1 MQARI
6 HAWRGDKDSL
16 WESVKEARKREGVV
30 VLVKDVTAS
39 GPKAKVNGHGPPA
52 SGSTDPILEVVK
64 PSRSKVE
71 REKERLDGLLD
82 KISSRRDE
90 LRKELDVVL
99 WREKLIE
106 LAAARAEQLDE
117 CGWDQ
122 RLCFGDEEYA
132 EFGAS
137 VLESYE
143 EGEQPAGDTVHVDG
157 VPNEE
162 TEWWCRG
169 QKKCARHAG

>member
-16 WESVKEARKREGVV
+16 WESVKEVRKREGVV
-30 VLVKDVTAS
+30 ILVRDATDNGSNSEA
-39 GPKAKVNGHGPPA
+39 NGHASPA
-52 SGSTDPILEVVK
+52 FSTEPILEVVK
-64 PSRSKVE
+64 PSRPKVE
-71 REKERLDGLLD
+71 REKERLNGLLD
-82 KISSRRDE
+82 KISHRRDE
-90 LRKELDVVL
+90 LKKELDVVL
-99 WREKLIE
+99 WREKLID
-106 LAAARAEQLDE
+106 LAAVRAEQLDE

-122 RLCFGDEEYA
+122 RLCFGEEEYA

-143 EGEQPAGDTVHVDG
+143 EAEQSTGDAMQVEGAQT
-157 VPNEE
+157 EE
-162 TEWWCRG
+162 GEWWCRG